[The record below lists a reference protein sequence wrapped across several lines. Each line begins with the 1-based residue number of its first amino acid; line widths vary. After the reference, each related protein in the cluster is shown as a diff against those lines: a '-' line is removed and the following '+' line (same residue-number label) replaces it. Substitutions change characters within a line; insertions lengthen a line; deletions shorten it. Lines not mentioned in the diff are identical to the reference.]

1 MAMEDGEKKSWKNN
15 HDMPGKQFDLDEQ
28 VDFEEKLFTVV
39 ETFYQFVWFDWL
51 SEVVRDSMGQG
62 FLFA

>member
-39 ETFYQFVWFDWL
+39 ETFYQFV
-51 SEVVRDSMGQG
+51 
-62 FLFA
+62 

>member
-51 SEVVRDSMGQG
+51 SEVVRDLGQG